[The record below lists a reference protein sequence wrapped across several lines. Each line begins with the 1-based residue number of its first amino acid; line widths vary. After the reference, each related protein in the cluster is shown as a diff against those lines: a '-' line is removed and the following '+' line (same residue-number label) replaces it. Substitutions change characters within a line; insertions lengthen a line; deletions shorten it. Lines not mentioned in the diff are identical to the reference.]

1 MITREAGHA
10 PASVVMV
17 SAGRLLAL
25 AVLAAMS
32 AAPALAQ
39 RVDTARAMSAFREA
53 DVACRRD
60 AGALWGRSLCG
71 PIALAERQTRLVL
84 TNDSAMK
91 QPFLPLGRSFV
102 TTAPQGTGFANT
114 SFDWAGRRWAMI
126 MLPLPAD
133 SFDRVTLVMHE
144 VFHREQDSLGLA
156 GTDPPNNQLDELN
169 GRVWLRFELQA
180 LAAALEALA
189 AGDGSVRAH
198 TEDAMLFRARRRQLY
213 PLADS
218 LEPALE
224 IQEGLAEY
232 TGERL
237 AMTYTGET
245 PRRVARKVRDYQA
258 NPTYVRSFAYATGPA
273 LGVLLDHFDAGWRR
287 RVRDVHDPAR
297 MLATSIGL
305 RVPRDLAREAE
316 QRARRYDYATVM
328 REETARDSA
337 RRGQMADYR
346 ARLVDGPTV
355 TFTQPW
361 LGRNFNPQ
369 TLVGFDIR
377 NTVYPTG
384 TFNSV
389 WGKLEVTNGGALLS
403 NDQATLRVVAPVAT
417 PTADARTLRG
427 DGWTLELAPGWT
439 VKPAPGRS
447 GSYLVVKSPP

>member
-1 MITREAGHA
+1 MITRDH
-10 PASVVMV
+10 
-17 SAGRLLAL
+17 GRFRWRHGIALAL
-25 AVLAAMS
+25 AGLIGILPCSTAA
-32 AAPALAQ
+32 AQ
-39 RVDTARAMSAFREA
+39 RIDTTLAMTALREA
-53 DVACRRD
+53 DIACHRD
-60 AGALWGRSLCG
+60 GGALWGRSLCG
-71 PIALAERQTRLVL
+71 PIALAERQSRLML
-84 TNDSAMK
+84 TNDSATT
-91 QPFLPLGRSFV
+91 QPFLPLGDAFI
-102 TTAPQGTGFANT
+102 TTAPAGTGFANT

-133 SFDRVTLVMHE
+133 TFDRVTLVMHE

-156 GTDPPNNQLDELN
+156 GMDPPNNQLDELN

-180 LAAALEALA
+180 LAAALDALA
-189 AGDGSVRAH
+189 ADEPSVRSH
-198 TEDAMLFRARRRQLY
+198 TEDALLFRARRRQLY

-273 LGVLLDHFDAGWRR
+273 LGVLLDRFAPDWRR
-287 RVRDVHDPAR
+287 RVREVRDPAR
-297 MLATSIGL
+297 MLATSIGM
-305 RVPRDLAREAE
+305 RVPRDLAREADR
-316 QRARRYDYATVM
+316 RARRYDYPTVM
-328 REETARDSA
+328 REEAARDSA
-337 RRGQMADYR
+337 RRGPMAAYR
-346 ARLVDGPTV
+346 ARLVDGPTL

-403 NDQATLRVVAPVAT
+403 NDQATLRVSAPGTT

-427 DGWTLELAPGWT
+427 NGWTLELAPGWQ
-439 VKPAPGRS
+439 VRPALDRP
-447 GSYLVVKSPP
+447 GSYMVVKTPP

>member
-1 MITREAGHA
+1 MAGFA
-10 PASVVMV
+10 RV
-17 SAGRLLAL
+17 LAL
-25 AVLAAMS
+25 ALLAATS
-32 AAPALAQ
+32 APPAGAQ
-39 RVDTARAMSAFREA
+39 RVDTARAMTGFREA
-53 DVACRRD
+53 DAACHRD
-60 AGALWGRSLCG
+60 AGTLWGRSLCG
-71 PIALAERQTRLVL
+71 PIALVERQTRLVL
-84 TNDSAMK
+84 TNDSAVK
-91 QPFLPLGRSFV
+91 QPFLSFGDAFV

-126 MLPLPAD
+126 VLPLPAD
-133 SFDRVTLVMHE
+133 TFDRVTLVMHE
-144 VFHREQDSLGLA
+144 VFHREQESLGLA
-156 GTDPPNNQLDELN
+156 GMDPPNNQLDELN

-189 AGDGSVRAH
+189 ADDASLRAH

-287 RVRDVHDPAR
+287 RVRDVRDPGR
-297 MLATSIGL
+297 MLAMSIGL

-316 QRARRYDYATVM
+316 RRAHRYDYATVM

-403 NDQATLRVVAPVAT
+403 NDQAMLRVSAPASA
-417 PTADARTLRG
+417 PAADARTLRG
-427 DGWTLELAPGWT
+427 DGWTLDLAPGWRVT
-439 VKPAPGRS
+439 PAPDRP

>member
-1 MITREAGHA
+1 MITRDRR
-10 PASVVMV
+10 PAWQHILIV
-17 SAGRLLAL
+17 ALLAAL
-25 AVLAAMS
+25 PTSGAGAQRIDTTLAMS
-32 AAPALAQ
+32 AL
-39 RVDTARAMSAFREA
+39 REA
-53 DVACRRD
+53 DAACHRD

-71 PIALAERQTRLVL
+71 PIALAEQQSRLML
-84 TNDSAMK
+84 TNDSAVK
-91 QPFLPLGRSFV
+91 QPFIPFGAAFV

-133 SFDRVTLVMHE
+133 TFNRVTLVMHE
-144 VFHREQDSLGLA
+144 VFHREQDSLGL
-156 GTDPPNNQLDELN
+156 GNMDLPNNQLDELN

-180 LAAALEALA
+180 LAAALDALA
-189 AGDGSVRAH
+189 AGDPAVRAH
-198 TEDAMLFRARRRQLY
+198 TEDALLFRARRRQLY

-245 PRRVARKVRDYQA
+245 PHRVARKVRDFQA

-273 LGVLLDHFDAGWRR
+273 LGVLLDRFDPGWRR
-287 RVRDVHDPAR
+287 RVREVRDPAR
-297 MLATSIGL
+297 MLATSIAM

-316 QRARRYDYATVM
+316 RRARRYDYATVM

-337 RRGQMADYR
+337 RRGAMATYR
-346 ARLVDGPTV
+346 AQLVDGPTL

-361 LGRNFNPQ
+361 LGRSFDPQ
-369 TLVGFDIR
+369 TLVGFDMR
-377 NTVYPTG
+377 HTLYPTG

-389 WGKLEVTNGGALLS
+389 WGTLEVTKGGALLS
-403 NDQATLRVVAPVAT
+403 NDQATLRVRAPGSA
-417 PTADARTLRG
+417 PAPDARTVRG
-427 DGWTLELAPGWT
+427 DGWTLELAPGWHLAAS
-439 VKPAPGRS
+439 PDRA
-447 GSYLVVKSPP
+447 GSYVVVKTTP

>member
-1 MITREAGHA
+1 MTIRDRHGVMRHVAR
-10 PASVVMV
+10 SMLVV
-17 SAGRLLAL
+17 L
-25 AVLAAMS
+25 AVALPIGAS
-32 AAPALAQ
+32 AAQ
-39 RVDTARAMSAFREA
+39 RIDTARAMSAFREA
-53 DVACRRD
+53 SAVCHRD
-60 AGALWGRSLCG
+60 AGALWGRPLCG
-71 PIALAERQTRLVL
+71 PVALAERQTRLVL
-84 TNDSAMK
+84 ANDSAVK
-91 QPFLPLGRSFV
+91 QPFLSLGDAFV
-102 TTAPQGTGFANT
+102 TTAPSGTGFANT

-126 MLPLPAD
+126 MLPLPTD
-133 SFDRVTLVMHE
+133 TFDRVTLVMHE
-144 VFHREQDSLGLA
+144 VFHREQDSLGL
-156 GTDPPNNQLDELN
+156 GGMDLPNNQLDELN

-180 LAAALEALA
+180 LAAALDALA
-189 AGDGSVRAH
+189 ASHASVRAH
-198 TEDAMLFRARRRQLY
+198 TEDALLFRARRRQLY

-245 PRRVARKVRDYQA
+245 PRRVARKVRDFQA

-273 LGVLLDHFDAGWRR
+273 LGVLLDHFAPDWRR
-287 RVRDVHDPAR
+287 RAREVRDPAR
-297 MLATSIGL
+297 MLAASIGL
-305 RVPRDLAREAE
+305 RVPRDLAREADR
-316 QRARRYDYATVM
+316 RARRYDYATVM

-337 RRGQMADYR
+337 RRGSIAAYR
-346 ARLVDGPTV
+346 ARLVDGPTL

-403 NDQATLRVVAPVAT
+403 NDQATLRVSAPSTT
-417 PTADARTLRG
+417 PASGARTLRG
-427 DGWTLELAPGWT
+427 NGWTLELAPGWQVT
-439 VKPAPGRS
+439 PEPGRA
-447 GSYLVVKSPP
+447 GSYIVANIPP

>member
-1 MITREAGHA
+1 MTTRDGGMHA
-10 PASVVMV
+10 
-17 SAGRLLAL
+17 RTRAL
-25 AVLAAMS
+25 AIVFLAVQPVG
-32 AAPALAQ
+32 AAVAQ
-39 RVDTARAMSAFREA
+39 RVDTSVAMTAFREA
-53 DVACRRD
+53 DAACHRD
-60 AGALWGRSLCG
+60 GGALWGRSLCG
-71 PIALAERQTRLVL
+71 PIAIAERESRLVL
-84 TNDSAMK
+84 ANDSLMK
-91 QPFLPLGRSFV
+91 QPFIPLGGAFV

-114 SFDWAGRRWAMI
+114 AFDWNGRRWAMI

-144 VFHREQDSLGLA
+144 VFHREQDSLGL
-156 GTDPPNNQLDELN
+156 GNMDLPNNQLDEMN

-180 LAAALEALA
+180 LAAALDALA
-189 AGDGSVRAH
+189 NGDASVRSH
-198 TEDAMLFRARRRQLY
+198 TEDALLFRARRRELY

-245 PRRVARKVRDYQA
+245 PHRVARKVRDFQR

-273 LGVLLDHFDAGWRR
+273 LGVLLDRFDPGWQR
-287 RVRDVHDPAR
+287 RVREVRDPAR
-297 MLATSIGL
+297 MLAAGIGL

-316 QRARRYDYATVM
+316 RRAHRYDYATVM
-328 REETARDSA
+328 REEMQRDST
-337 RRGQMADYR
+337 RREIMAAYR
-346 ARLVDGPTV
+346 ASLVDGATL

-377 NTVYPTG
+377 HTVYPTG

-403 NDQATLRVVAPVAT
+403 NDQATLRVRAPSAA
-417 PTADARTLRG
+417 PPADARTVRG
-427 DGWTLELAPGWT
+427 DGWTLELAPGWQ
-439 VKPAPGRS
+439 VSQAPDRA
-447 GSYLVVKSPP
+447 GSYVVVKSSP

>member
-1 MITREAGHA
+1 MITRERGRALWRR
-10 PASVVMV
+10 
-17 SAGRLLAL
+17 AGRITLVAL
-25 AVLAAMS
+25 MVALPVTTAA
-32 AAPALAQ
+32 AQ
-39 RVDTARAMSAFREA
+39 RVDTTLAMSAFREA
-53 DVACRRD
+53 DAACHRD

-84 TNDSAMK
+84 ANDSAVK
-91 QPFLPLGRSFV
+91 QPFLPLGNAYV

-114 SFDWAGRRWAMI
+114 AFDWAGRRWAMI
-126 MLPLPAD
+126 MLPLPTD
-133 SFDRVTLVMHE
+133 TFDRVTLVMHE

-156 GTDPPNNQLDELN
+156 GMDPPNNQLDELN

-180 LAAALEALA
+180 LAAALDALA
-189 AGDGSVRAH
+189 ADDASVRAH
-198 TEDAMLFRARRRQLY
+198 TEDALLFRARRRQLY

-273 LGVLLDHFDAGWRR
+273 LGVLLDHFDAGWRQ
-287 RVRDVHDPAR
+287 RVRDVRDPAR

-305 RVPRDLAREAE
+305 RVPRDLAREVE
-316 QRARRYDYATVM
+316 RRAHRYDYAAVM

-337 RRGQMADYR
+337 RRGLMADYR
-346 ARLVDGPTV
+346 ARLVQGPTL

-377 NTVYPTG
+377 HTIYPTG

-403 NDQATLRVVAPVAT
+403 NDQATLRVSAPGTAPAT
-417 PTADARTLRG
+417 GARTLRG
-427 DGWTLELAPGWT
+427 VGWTLELAPGWT
-439 VKPAPGRS
+439 VTPAPDRT
-447 GSYLVVKSPP
+447 GSYVVVKTPP

>member
-1 MITREAGHA
+1 MITRDAGPRTCGRA
-10 PASVVMV
+10 LTIAFACLSVALPIG
-17 SAGRLLAL
+17 SAT
-25 AVLAAMS
+25 
-32 AAPALAQ
+32 AQ
-39 RVDTARAMSAFREA
+39 RLDTTLAMTALREA
-53 DVACRRD
+53 EAVCHRD

-71 PIALAERQTRLVL
+71 PIALAERQSRLML

-91 QPFLPLGRSFV
+91 QPFLPLGGAFV
-102 TTAPQGTGFANT
+102 TTAPAGTGFANT
-114 SFDWAGRRWAMI
+114 AFDWTGRRWAMI
-126 MLPLPAD
+126 MLPLSAD
-133 SFDRVTLVMHE
+133 TFDRVTLVMHE

-169 GRVWLRFELQA
+169 GRVWLRLELQA
-180 LAAALEALA
+180 LAAALDALA
-189 AGDGSVRAH
+189 ADDASVRGH
-198 TEDAMLFRARRRQLY
+198 TEDALLFRARRRQLY

-237 AMTYTGET
+237 AMAYTGET

-273 LGVLLDHFDAGWRR
+273 LGVLLDHFAPDWRR
-287 RVRDVHDPAR
+287 HVREMRDPAR
-297 MLATSIGL
+297 MLATSIGV
-305 RVPRDLAREAE
+305 RVPRNLARDVD

-337 RRGQMADYR
+337 RRGLMADFR
-346 ARLVDGPTV
+346 ARLVDGPTLS
-355 TFTQPW
+355 FTQPW

-377 NTVYPTG
+377 NTVYPAG

-389 WGKLEVTNGGALLS
+389 WGKLEVTSGGALLS
-403 NDQATLRVVAPVAT
+403 NDQATLRVAAPSTV
-417 PTADARTLRG
+417 PDAGARILRG

-439 VKPAPGRS
+439 VQPSPDRA
-447 GSYLVVKSPP
+447 GSYVVVKTSRSP